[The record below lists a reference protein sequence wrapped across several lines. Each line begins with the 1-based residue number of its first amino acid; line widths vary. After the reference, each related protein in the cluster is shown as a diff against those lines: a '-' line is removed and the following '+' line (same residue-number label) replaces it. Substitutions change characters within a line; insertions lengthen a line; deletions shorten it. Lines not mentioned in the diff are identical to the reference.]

1 MECGVMQV
9 SHFFLLKLVQIPSTD
24 KNTGDTPFL
33 QKEYPLCI

>member
-1 MECGVMQV
+1 MQV
-9 SHFFLLKLVQIPSTD
+9 SHFFLLKLVQIPKKD